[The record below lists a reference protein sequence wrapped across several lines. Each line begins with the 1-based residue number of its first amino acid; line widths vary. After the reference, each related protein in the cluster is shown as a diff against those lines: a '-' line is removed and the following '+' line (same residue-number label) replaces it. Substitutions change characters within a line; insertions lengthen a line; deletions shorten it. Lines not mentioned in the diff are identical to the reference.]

1 MANSLLIRKPAK
13 PTASRLV
20 AIRQVVL
27 KDLDRVETYPA
38 LSETTLRALAL
49 VNDPGVSM
57 HEVAGLI
64 RRDAVVAAAI
74 LRRANNWTLGGRR
87 VIDNL
92 QQAVLRVGLH
102 ECSKILCAIG
112 LRAMY
117 GSTPPPIQE
126 RCDAIQRH
134 SLFVANLASEINR
147 VAGLGFSGVEFTAG
161 LLHDIGRVIMTVK
174 CPPHEELYQP
184 EYLQGEAGLGL
195 ERDLFGVDHCTVGD
209 HFALHNLLP
218 EPLERVILKH
228 HDPAAE
234 SYPSYRLLVALVA
247 FSNRLVNFAQ
257 REHTVHHYDL
267 SACPA
272 FALLARGWSPQQQ
285 AGFHQSLPVIVVRA
299 FKNTR
304 SMLRAYT

>member
-1 MANSLLIRKPAK
+1 MTTSLLIRQPSKS
-13 PTASRLV
+13 TLSRLV
-20 AIRQVVL
+20 AIRRVVL

-38 LSETTLRALAL
+38 LSETTLRAMAL
-49 VNDPGVSM
+49 VNDPSVSM
-57 HEVAGLI
+57 NEVAGLI

-74 LRRANNWTLGGRR
+74 LRRANNWTFGCRQ

-117 GSTPPPIQE
+117 GTTPPPIQQ

-147 VAGLGFSGVEFTAG
+147 AAGLGFSGVEFTAG
-161 LLHDIGRVIMTVK
+161 LLHDIGRLIMTVK

-209 HFALHNLLP
+209 QFALHNQLP

-234 SYPSYRLLVALVA
+234 SYQGPLVALVA
-247 FSNRLVNFAQ
+247 FSNQLVNFAQ

-272 FALLARGWSPQQQ
+272 FALLARGWNSQQR

-304 SMLRAYT
+304 ATLRAYT

>member
-1 MANSLLIRKPAK
+1 MAPSLLIRKSLQ

-27 KDLDRVETYPA
+27 TDLDRVETYPA

-49 VNDPGVSM
+49 VNNPDVSLN
-57 HEVAGLI
+57 EVAGLI
-64 RRDAVVAAAI
+64 RRDVVVAAAI
-74 LRRANNWTLGGRR
+74 LRRANHWTYGVRR

-92 QQAVLRVGLH
+92 QQAILRVGLH

-112 LRAMY
+112 LRGMY
-117 GSTPPPIQE
+117 AHTPAPIQH

-161 LLHDIGRVIMTVK
+161 LLHDIGRVIMAVK
-174 CPPHEELYQP
+174 CPHHEQLLPIED
-184 EYLQGEAGLGL
+184 LQGEVGIRV
-195 ERDLFGVDHCTVGD
+195 ERDIFGVDHCTVGD
-209 HFALHNLLP
+209 HFALHNQLP

-234 SYPSYRLLVALVA
+234 VQQTQLVALVA
-247 FSNRLVNFAQ
+247 FSNRLVNVAQ
-257 REHTVHHYDL
+257 REHTVNPYDL
-267 SACPA
+267 STCPV
-272 FALLARGWSPQQQ
+272 FAILARGWTLQQQ
-285 AGFHQSLPVIVVRA
+285 AGFQQSLPVMVVRA

-304 SMLRAYT
+304 AMLRAYT

>member
-1 MANSLLIRKPAK
+1 MTASLLIRQ
-13 PTASRLV
+13 PTKSTLSRLV
-20 AIRQVVL
+20 AIRRVVL

-38 LSETTLRALAL
+38 LSETTLRAMAL
-49 VNDPGVSM
+49 VNDPSVSM
-57 HEVAGLI
+57 NEVAGLI

-74 LRRANNWTLGGRR
+74 LRRANNWTFGGRR

-102 ECSKILCAIG
+102 ECSKILCAVG
-112 LRAMY
+112 LRALY
-117 GSTPPPIQE
+117 GTTPLPIQQ

-147 VAGLGFSGVEFTAG
+147 ASGLGFSGVEFTAG

-195 ERDLFGVDHCTVGD
+195 ERDLFGVDHCIVGD
-209 HFALHNLLP
+209 HFALHNQLP
-218 EPLERVILKH
+218 EPLEQVILKH

-234 SYPSYRLLVALVA
+234 SYQGLLVALVA

-272 FALLARGWSPQQQ
+272 FALLARGWSPQQH
-285 AGFHQSLPVIVVRA
+285 ASFHQSLPVIVVRA

-304 SMLRAYT
+304 AMLRAYT